1 MSQDRKAAIEDF
13 VERAHK
19 VLDQVSYYRL
29 LSIPATATEDQVRA
43 AYYKLAA
50 SLHPDVHGVGVDP
63 VYRKKLTAV
72 FSRVAE
78 AYKVL
83 ADSSLRARYD
93 RELGEGSVRIG
104 MGADINK
111 KEHDISDAS
120 ALRFYKL
127 GKAALGD
134 RDFKSALMNLR
145 FALQKE
151 PESESIKTALEAAEA
166 GKA

>member
-19 VLDQVSYYRL
+19 VLNKVSYYHL
-29 LSIPATATEDQVRA
+29 LRVPVTANAAHVRA
-43 AYYKLAA
+43 AYYRLAA
-50 SLHPDVHGVGVDP
+50 SLHPDVHGVGVDAE
-63 VYRKKLTAV
+63 YRKKLTAV

-83 ADSSLRARYD
+83 ADPALRARYD
-93 RELGEGSVRIG
+93 RELQAGNVRIG

-111 KEHDISDAS
+111 KEHDISDTS
-120 ALRFYKL
+120 ALKFYKL

-134 RDFKSALMNLR
+134 SNFKSALMNLR
-145 FALQKE
+145 FALQKD
-151 PESESIKTALEAAEA
+151 PESKTIKAALEEAEA